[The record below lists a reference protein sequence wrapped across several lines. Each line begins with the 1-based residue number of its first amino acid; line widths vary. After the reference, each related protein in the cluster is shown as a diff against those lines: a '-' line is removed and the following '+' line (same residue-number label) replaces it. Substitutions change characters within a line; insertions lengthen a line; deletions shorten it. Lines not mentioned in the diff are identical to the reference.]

1 MRTPILSIQL
11 AAALACSV
19 LMSSVQAQAIFRDQD
34 INEENLI
41 EALTPPPG
49 EIRTRSIRVERT
61 QGPGLPDA
69 STVPSVAA
77 SASVLIT
84 FVTNSA
90 ELTADAR
97 SKLDIVARALQA
109 DSLSN
114 FRFAVEG
121 HADPRGDSDHNLK
134 LSQARAESVVDYLA
148 VYHGVDRQR
157 LRPIGRGDQQLA
169 NPSWAAAP
177 ENRRVTI
184 VTLQE

>member
-1 MRTPILSIQL
+1 MRTSVLSIQL

-19 LMSSVQAQAIFRDQD
+19 LISSVQAQAIFRDNE

-41 EALTPPPG
+41 DALTPPPA

-61 QGPGLPDA
+61 GPGVPDP
-69 STVPSVAA
+69 STVPAVAA

-90 ELTADAR
+90 ELTPDAR
-97 SKLDIVARALQA
+97 NKLDIVARALQA
-109 DSLSN
+109 DRLSN
-114 FRFAVEG
+114 FRFSVEG
-121 HADPRGDSDHNLK
+121 HADPRGDPGNNLR

-157 LRPIGRGDQQLA
+157 LRAIGRGDQQLA